1 MKKVIVSFA
10 VAGGVFMLAGNAL
23 AHEPSAY
30 ASCPGLDVSAVGYHA
45 GGADVSVVIDGSQV
59 GPGHVDQDY
68 THTFHWSQTSDHN
81 YDVEISGAPGEATL
95 SYAGK
100 QEACQIPTTTVLN
113 STTTTVPVQTTVSE
127 ESTTTAGTEISTT
140 VTSSTVS
147 DASSSTLAPEQS
159 TVPTESS
166 VITSGGSASTTEN
179 APGLPV
185 NSSPTTI
192 APSVPDDTALPV
204 TGFPVGWF
212 AFAALCLIAAGS
224 AIVVARRRV

>member
-59 GPGHVDQDY
+59 GPGHVDEDY

-100 QEACQIPTTTVLN
+100 QEACQ
-113 STTTTVPVQTTVSE
+113 TTTTVSSTTVPPTTVSE
-127 ESTTTAGTEISTT
+127 ESTTTAVTETSTT

-185 NSSPTTI
+185 NTSPTTI

-204 TGFPVGWF
+204 TGFPVGWVS
-212 AFAALCLIAAGS
+212 FAALCFIAAGS